1 MLAVGGVAP
10 PHPHTHTQCNPTV
23 MREQDFRKKKT
34 SEPKQ
39 RQRCLVFFLRCE
51 KERKDMQQVKGTG
64 TPLGS
69 VAASVKVVGRGV
81 DWDDMVLR
89 YSPSVDAVVIDLTP
103 AEHVIDNTVALDAP
117 SDAFLDVDAAGKA
130 VHIEFLD
137 ASSVFACHFY
147 DRPGDVDGRGYVG
160 FFFDFFHPPHK
171 DPLPRRARLLRFH
184 VSFFSHFFF
193 LFHARAHHLAW
204 GVPGDVRCRSC
215 RDRRA
220 MPLKKKMIKK
230 SCARDRPLEWRARYE
245 SDRLTL
251 SFVRDADQR
260 AVAVADMDEGI
271 LMHTDDAGKI
281 VALSIADAT
290 EIVHRRARP
299 HS

>member
-1 MLAVGGVAP
+1 
-10 PHPHTHTQCNPTV
+10 
-23 MREQDFRKKKT
+23 
-34 SEPKQ
+34 
-39 RQRCLVFFLRCE
+39 
-51 KERKDMQQVKGTG
+51 MQQVKGTG

-147 DRPGDVDGRGYVG
+147 DRPGDVDGRG
-160 FFFDFFHPPHK
+160 
-171 DPLPRRARLLRFH
+171 
-184 VSFFSHFFF
+184 
-193 LFHARAHHLAW
+193 
-204 GVPGDVRCRSC
+204 
-215 RDRRA
+215 
-220 MPLKKKMIKK
+220 
-230 SCARDRPLEWRARYE
+230 PLEWRARYE